1 MVSIRAVAVKSPR
14 WRTSRIGDDEVL
26 TDARYIVVRGNRL
39 GRVPTDTQYRQLLA
53 FRNQLRRF
61 DRWSRE
67 AAADYGLT
75 HAQHQLLLAIRGST
89 TPGGPTIGEIADALL
104 IKAHS
109 AGELVDRLAVHGMV
123 TRERDADDHRRVHL
137 RLTEEGERTLA
148 QLTKVHLA
156 ELRELAALMHG
167 LPSDT

>member
-1 MVSIRAVAVKSPR
+1 MP
-14 WRTSRIGDDEVL
+14 
-26 TDARYIVVRGNRL
+26 TDA
-39 GRVPTDTQYRQLLA
+39 QYHRLLA

-109 AGELVDRLAVHGMV
+109 AGELVDRLATHGMV
-123 TRERDADDHRRVHL
+123 TRERDGDDHRRVHL